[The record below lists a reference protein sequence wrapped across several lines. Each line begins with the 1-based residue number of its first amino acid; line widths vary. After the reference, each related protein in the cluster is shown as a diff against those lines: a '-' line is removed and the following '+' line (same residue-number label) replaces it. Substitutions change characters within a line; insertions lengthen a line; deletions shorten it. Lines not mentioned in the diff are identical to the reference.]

1 MSQINIKQIR
11 GSSQGSIL
19 FLGTNSTVSEDLNS
33 LNWNQ
38 SNKELTVIG
47 TVSTDGLIITN
58 GAQSGYILT
67 SDSNGLTSWTSSNSI
82 NGVDGAVS
90 DRWVIQYVDNT
101 DPDSA
106 GNLSLNSST
115 FSDISVLKIRPL
127 ALSGGDWF
135 NYFNY
140 LLIKQ
145 NAGYILRIQLTDVN
159 NNSNF
164 GLLTSTDGDSTIFGY
179 QFNISTASTIFNGT
193 PSVGSIY
200 SVSWSL
206 EAPPG
211 ATGATGSSSDVKSGY
226 LVSASFSGN
235 PLTASVSF
243 DTDYADSNYTPSVI
257 GDDSRSWS
265 ISNRTPSGFVINSN
279 SSTSLTGNVYWTTTP
294 WTQQPVILL

>member
-1 MSQINIKQIR
+1 M
-11 GSSQGSIL
+11 
-19 FLGTNSTVSEDLNS
+19 
-33 LNWNQ
+33 
-38 SNKELTVIG
+38 G
-47 TVSTDGLIITN
+47 TVSTDSLIITN

-67 SDSNGLTSWTSSNSI
+67 SDSNGLASWTSSNLI

-90 DRWVIQYVDNT
+90 DRWSIQYLDNT
-101 DPDSA
+101 DPDSS
-106 GNLSLNSST
+106 GNLSLNSAT
-115 FSDISVLKIRPL
+115 FSDVSVVKIKPV
-127 ALSGGDWF
+127 ALSGGFWDG
-135 NYFNY
+135 YFIEIQSKTNDSRY
-140 LLIKQ
+140 KLK
-145 NAGYILRIQLTDVN
+145 IQLTDIN

-164 GLLTSTDGDSTIFGY
+164 GLFTSTDGASTIFGY

-226 LVSASFSGN
+226 LVTASFSGS

-265 ISNRTPSGFVINSN
+265 ISNRTSSGFVINSN

-294 WTQQPVILL
+294 WTQQPIIF